1 MRSETA
7 RNNVPD
13 RTKGIITFCT
23 MESSRNHVAIPPTD
37 RMAAAGFTQHKSP
50 SLAEAYKHFTGK
62 DLVGAH
68 DALVDVLAT
77 IEIYE
82 HVRNNNTSIQ
92 S

>member
-1 MRSETA
+1 
-7 RNNVPD
+7 
-13 RTKGIITFCT
+13 